1 MSWLFDRLTDLAVAE
16 RLEIVVDVEP
26 LDDLDQL
33 LNRAAQLQST
43 LVRRGCPNPL
53 DAWIRE
59 PREVR
64 FIASGTGSA
73 RSGVLFADLEDHD
86 LGVAIA
92 AHAPGANIKVDSLS
106 DLNPLLDALITMRSY
121 VQRNPN

>member
-1 MSWLFDRLTDLAVAE
+1 MSWLFNRLTDLAVAE

-26 LDDLDQL
+26 LEGLDHI
-33 LNRAAQLQST
+33 LNRAAQLRRTQ
-43 LVRRGCPNPL
+43 VRRGRPNPL

-59 PREVR
+59 PRQVR
-64 FIASGTGSA
+64 FIASGGGGA

-92 AHAPGANIKVDSLS
+92 AHAPGANLKVDSLS

-121 VQRNPN
+121 AQRIPN